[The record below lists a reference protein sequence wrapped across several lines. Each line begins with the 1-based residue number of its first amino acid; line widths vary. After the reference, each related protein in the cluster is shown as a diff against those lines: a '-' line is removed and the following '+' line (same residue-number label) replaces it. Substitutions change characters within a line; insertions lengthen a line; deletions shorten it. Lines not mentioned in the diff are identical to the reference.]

1 MTSGDNDDE
10 MYESTNYLI
19 TAIQNHETRL
29 VRLEDDQKQLKQ
41 DLEKLNN
48 ALIIGI
54 RTQDIFYDM
63 FAASTYAFSLQNM

>member
-1 MTSGDNDDE
+1 MTSWDDDDE
-10 MYESTNYLI
+10 LYESTYHLI

-41 DLEKLNN
+41 FLEKLNN
-48 ALIIGI
+48 ALIMGI

-63 FAASTYAFSLQNM
+63 FAASTYALALKNM